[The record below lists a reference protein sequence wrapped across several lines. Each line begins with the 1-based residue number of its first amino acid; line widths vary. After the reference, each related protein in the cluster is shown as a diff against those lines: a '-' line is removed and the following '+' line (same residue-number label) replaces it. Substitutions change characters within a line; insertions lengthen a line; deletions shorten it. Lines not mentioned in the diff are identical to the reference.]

1 MTKKGKKNGGELS
14 QAAVAPQQPSQ
25 PRHQQQEAAVVGS
38 AVGLPGA
45 LPEPVPERWVFRS
58 DPCAPALRLRPRRR
72 QLTCL

>member
-45 LPEPVPERWVFRS
+45 LPV
-58 DPCAPALRLRPRRR
+58 AARLFGAKV
-72 QLTCL
+72 QYTQYGLQGF